1 MKILIIIISI
11 LILYVIITSVYFNI
25 RFKKD
30 NKYPCFVVI
39 SQDGLM
45 SKPMYYVGAKSY
57 SDSIHGTIYVD
68 RKEYNRLKFLESIEE
83 KQL

>member
-1 MKILIIIISI
+1 
-11 LILYVIITSVYFNI
+11 
-25 RFKKD
+25 
-30 NKYPCFVVI
+30 
-39 SQDGLM
+39 M

>member
-1 MKILIIIISI
+1 MQILIIIISI
-11 LILYVIITSVYFNI
+11 LILYVIITSVYFII

-39 SQDGLM
+39 SQDGFI
-45 SKPMYYVGAKSY
+45 SSPMYYVGAKIY

-68 RKEYNRLKFLESIEE
+68 RKEYNRLKFL
-83 KQL
+83 KTK

>member
-11 LILYVIITSVYFNI
+11 LILYLIVRVLYFNI
-25 RFKKD
+25 RFKRES
-30 NKYPCFVVI
+30 KYPCYVVI
-39 SQDGLM
+39 SQDGFM

-68 RKEYNRLKFLESIEE
+68 RKEYNRLKFLESI
-83 KQL
+83 K